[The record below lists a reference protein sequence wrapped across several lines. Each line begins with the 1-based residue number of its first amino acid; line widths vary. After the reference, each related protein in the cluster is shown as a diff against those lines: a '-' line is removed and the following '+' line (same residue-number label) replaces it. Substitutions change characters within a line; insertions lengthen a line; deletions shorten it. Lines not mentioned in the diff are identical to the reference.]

1 MYLGSSK
8 NSSLNNMFPSM
19 ISIVIIIIG
28 LLSFISMIN
37 FNLTPS
43 MELLDEKS
51 VTVEGF
57 DMMKKSE
64 GASAMA
70 DGFCESH
77 KGDRAKL
84 QQSCSELTKEN
95 CMATSCC
102 VYAKM
107 KGEEKC
113 HSGDEHGPT
122 FRRDDNG
129 KTHDIDY
136 YYYKNKCFGE
146 KCPSDTK

>member
-1 MYLGSSK
+1 MYLGKFK
-8 NSSLNNMFPSM
+8 NMVPLM
-19 ISIVIIIIG
+19 ISVVIIIIG
-28 LLSFISMIN
+28 LLSFISMIDL
-37 FNLTPS
+37 NLTPS
-43 MELLDEKS
+43 TKLLDEKS
-51 VTVEGF
+51 ITIEEF
-57 DMMKKSE
+57 DMMKKSDST
-64 GASAMA
+64 SAMA

-77 KGDRAKL
+77 KGDRTRL
-84 QQSCSELTKEN
+84 QDSCSELTKDN

-107 KGEEKC
+107 KGKEQC

-146 KCPSDTK
+146 NCPSDTK